1 MAIPISYLPRVCVG
15 SHISAKFLPSRVRPL
30 AAHVK
35 LTENCQAKCISCDY
49 WKTRW
54 KDGIDTDR
62 AVTLINEIRECGIRT
77 LRFTGGEPLLRKDF
91 FTVIQRSDT
100 AGFKRIIV
108 QTNGLLLKRFIQEIN
123 SSPITNINV
132 SIDGLRETNDR
143 IRGIKG
149 YFDLAL
155 EGVRALR
162 DKHVTFSVT
171 LNGNSAKELK
181 ELARVARNL
190 GASLEFN
197 ILSRSLPFLQNGEIS
212 SMWPDHGDLN
222 SIENFLR
229 DIGRPSYEIQYVREY
244 YERDNVEEPPCAGLP
259 PGIRGFERRCLD
271 RMLSVTARRQHFKE
285 QPSGSLRV

>member
-1 MAIPISYLPRVCVG
+1 LD
-15 SHISAKFLPSRVRPL
+15 FLAGHQIAEPQWTPS
-30 AAHVK
+30 
-35 LTENCQAKCISCDY
+35 TS
-49 WKTRW
+49 
-54 KDGIDTDR
+54 
-62 AVTLINEIRECGIRT
+62 
-77 LRFTGGEPLLRKDF
+77 F
-91 FTVIQRSDT
+91 
-100 AGFKRIIV
+100 
-108 QTNGLLLKRFIQEIN
+108 KRFIQEIN

-222 SIENFLR
+222 SIEDFLR

-244 YERDNVEEPPCAGLP
+244 YERDKVEEPPCVLGYLQVFVVSNGDVLTGCYPLP
-259 PGIRGFERRCLD
+259 PVGNILKSSLRAVLESEAYSRQAEAMVRRECPGCTCGVESSLAVKNPFASAFVQISQL
-271 RMLSVTARRQHFKE
+271 MPLARR
-285 QPSGSLRV
+285 SAA